1 MPLYAKSA
9 TNVGR
14 QRSVNEDTVADTQ
27 LGEGEWLLVVC
38 DGMGG
43 QEGGQL
49 ASTTA
54 VGHIV
59 RWIEDRRDDPEPGPV
74 IREALLGASDAVA
87 AVAALRGVPSAG
99 STAVVAWTRGNQVW
113 MGWVGDSRYYRFQGR
128 EIIGRS
134 IDHTRVAEM
143 IAHGILNEAEAKAH
157 PDAHIL
163 TRALGGGRG
172 LAEAGGPT
180 VWDKPQ
186 LLQPGDTLLLCSDGL
201 FDLVTDQEIPEIIA
215 ECDLATACSR
225 LIETAN
231 ERGGHDNISV
241 IVACWDR
248 VAVPALP
255 PPPPPPPTP
264 LPSLEPRRTL
274 ADDPT
279 SVLPTSSGREARAAA
294 PLLPFSPPSESF
306 AASPTAS
313 ASPRGPLKA
322 AGSGRSPSASSPPR
336 AALGRL
342 IDIGLGAAAGLL
354 FGLVA
359 GFLLADVVKPW
370 IYSATAPPV
379 VPALVPA
386 TPAAAAPGVVPA
398 AEPDP
403 AATAPNTSGAAAPEP
418 APEAGVEPAA
428 KPTRT
433 EPPIGTPNGN
443 AGPLK
448 AGPHPPGGP
457 GKGPKNGAGG

>member
-1 MPLYAKSA
+1 MPLYVKSA
-9 TNVGR
+9 TDVGR
-14 QRSVNEDTVADTQ
+14 QRSVNEDTVADVR
-27 LGEGEWLLVVC
+27 LGDEEWLLVVC

-54 VGHIV
+54 TAHIV
-59 RWIEDRRDDPEPGPV
+59 RWIEERRDEPEPVPV
-74 IREALLGASDAVA
+74 IRDALLGASEAVA
-87 AVAALRGVPSAG
+87 AVAAARGVPSAG

-128 EIIGRS
+128 DINGRS

-180 VWDKPQ
+180 VWKEPQ

-215 ECDLATACSR
+215 DCDLATACSR
-225 LIETAN
+225 LISTAN
-231 ERGGHDNISV
+231 DRGGHDNISV

-255 PPPPPPPTP
+255 PPPPPPPAP

-274 ADDPT
+274 GDDAT
-279 SVLPTSSGREARAAA
+279 AVLWTPDGREARAAA
-294 PLLPFSPPSESF
+294 PVLPFSRPSESF
-306 AASPTAS
+306 AAPPTAS
-313 ASPRGPLKA
+313 DSPRAPLKPP
-322 AGSGRSPSASSPPR
+322 GSGRLPAGSRPPR
-336 AALGRL
+336 TILPRL

-370 IYSATAPPV
+370 IYAATAPPIATA
-379 VPALVPA
+379 PLPT

-398 AEPDP
+398 VESNP
-403 AATAPNTSGAAAPEP
+403 AGAAPSANGAAAPEP
-418 APEAGVEPAA
+418 APEAGTTA
-428 KPTRT
+428 KPARSESPSGPAT
-433 EPPIGTPNGN
+433 GN
-443 AGPLK
+443 PGSPK
-448 AGPHPPGGP
+448 GGGSHPPGP
-457 GKGPKNGAGG
+457 VKGPKNGAGG